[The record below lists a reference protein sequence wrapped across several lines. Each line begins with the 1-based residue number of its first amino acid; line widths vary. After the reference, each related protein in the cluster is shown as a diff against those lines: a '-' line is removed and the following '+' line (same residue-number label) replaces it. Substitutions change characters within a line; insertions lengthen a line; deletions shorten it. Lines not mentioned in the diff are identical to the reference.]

1 MSCTLWFRRFGF
13 KIQGEARSEPFALS
27 FSLGELRLLRAAL
40 EGVLCRL
47 MRLRFRVRAYALQFG
62 ILDFGRL
69 LMRGGPD
76 LSVLFVLFGRL

>member
-1 MSCTLWFRRFGF
+1 MLLKSHTSIADRGHHSLL
-13 KIQGEARSEPFALS
+13 FALS

-47 MRLRFRVRAYALQFG
+47 MR
-62 ILDFGRL
+62 FGRL

-76 LSVLFVLFGRL
+76 LFVLFVLFGRL